1 MLPRRQGTYLE
12 DWNLHTPANWAAV
25 FQRKDD
31 KDQTNWGY
39 VITHLQRHSTIP
51 PHPIIHHEQ
60 QKKIFSRKFC
70 QRMESFMYLQEY
82 YWTWDGTS
90 HGLDVFLII
99 NTFFFNTVTPV
110 TCSGLRYKFT
120 WQLTL
125 KRDRKKFTFI
135 GLSSSLWS
143 TSLSALWT
151 LPFYL
156 A

>member
-60 QKKIFSRKFC
+60 QKKIAEEWKVLCISKSTTEHG
-70 QRMESFMYLQEY
+70 MEPAMA
-82 YWTWDGTS
+82 WM
-90 HGLDVFLII
+90 
-99 NTFFFNTVTPV
+99 
-110 TCSGLRYKFT
+110 CSL
-120 WQLTL
+120 
-125 KRDRKKFTFI
+125 
-135 GLSSSLWS
+135 
-143 TSLSALWT
+143 
-151 LPFYL
+151 
-156 A
+156 